1 LNQLIELTWL
11 TDFFQL
17 KQVLQALASLNFF
30 LAVELIEQT
39 GQLQSR
45 QFLPELA
52 LLNYFSDDQH
62 ISSSNSKRSSL

>member
-17 KQVLQALASLNFF
+17 KQVLQALASLNCF

-45 QFLPELA
+45 QFLPE
-52 LLNYFSDDQH
+52 
-62 ISSSNSKRSSL
+62 